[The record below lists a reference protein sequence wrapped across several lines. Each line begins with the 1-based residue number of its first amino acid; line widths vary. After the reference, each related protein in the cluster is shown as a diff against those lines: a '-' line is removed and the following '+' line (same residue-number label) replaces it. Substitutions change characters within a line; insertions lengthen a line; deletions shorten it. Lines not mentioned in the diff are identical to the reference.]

1 MNEDRS
7 LVPAVT
13 RAVTVLDL
21 LAEATEPPGISA
33 IARALGL
40 PKSSVANLCSVLVD
54 EQLLRMRGGGYVL
67 GSRLARLGAAY
78 LAGVDQVGLFL
89 EACDAQPSSHRET
102 AQLAQLG
109 DGLDVVYLARR
120 DGTEPVRL
128 ASTPGHALPATC
140 TATGKAM
147 LASLPA
153 DELARRLGGAGP
165 LPRRTRHSIGSR
177 RALVAELDAIRAEGV
192 AYDRQEVIEGVV
204 CVAVAMASPV
214 GEPPI
219 AASFTL
225 LAPRADPATL
235 ARLAGDLRAVAAH
248 VAVGL
253 GAAPASAVGGA
264 A

>member
-1 MNEDRS
+1 MNADRS

-21 LAEATEPPGISA
+21 LADATEPLGISA
-33 IARALGL
+33 IARELGL

-67 GSRLARLGAAY
+67 GSRLARFGAAY
-78 LAGVDQVGLFL
+78 LAGFDQIGLFL
-89 EACDAQPSSHRET
+89 EACDAQPGSRRET

-153 DELARRLGGAGP
+153 AELATRLEGAGP

-177 RALVAELDAIRAEGV
+177 RALVGELDAIRAEGV

-214 GEPPI
+214 GEPPT

-235 ARLAGDLRAVAAH
+235 ARLAGDLRAIASH

-253 GAAPASAVGGA
+253 GATSPSAVGGA

>member
-1 MNEDRS
+1 MNADRS

-21 LAEATEPPGISA
+21 LADATEPLGISA
-33 IARALGL
+33 IARELGL

-67 GSRLARLGAAY
+67 GSRLARFGAAY

-89 EACDAQPSSHRET
+89 EACDAQPGSRRET

-153 DELARRLGGAGP
+153 AELATRLEGAGP

-214 GEPPI
+214 GEPPT

-235 ARLAGDLRAVAAH
+235 ARLAGDLRAIASH

-253 GAAPASAVGGA
+253 GATSPSAVGGA

>member
-1 MNEDRS
+1 MSADRS
-7 LVPAVT
+7 LAPAVS
-13 RAVTVLDL
+13 RAVAVLDL
-21 LAEATEPPGISA
+21 LAAAHEPRGISA
-33 IARALGL
+33 IARALDL

-54 EQLLRMRGGGYVL
+54 EQLLRLRAGGYVL
-67 GSRLARLGAAY
+67 GPRLARLGAAY

-89 EACDAQPSSHRET
+89 EACAAQTRSHRET

-147 LASLPA
+147 LATLPPA
-153 DELARRLGGAGP
+153 ELAARLAGAGP
-165 LPRRTRHSIGSR
+165 LPRLTPHSLRSR
-177 RALVAELDAIRAEGV
+177 RALADELDAIRAEGV

-204 CVAVAMASPV
+204 CVAVAVPSPA
-214 GEPPI
+214 GEPPT

-225 LAPRADPATL
+225 LAPRADRTTL
-235 ARLAGDLRAVAAH
+235 ERLAADLRAIAH
-248 VAVGL
+248 HVGAGL
-253 GAAPASAVGGA
+253 GLAQPPAVGGA